1 MSIKIGINGM
11 GRIGRMIVR
20 SIIENNYSNIEIKHI
35 NNRSNSE
42 TCSNLLKYDSIHGK
56 FNAEIK
62 FDKNNITINKKKIS
76 YGQETDLNNI
86 NWKKYNVDYVFECT
100 GKFNSKEKLLPHLM
114 NGAKKIIVSAPC
126 KNADKT
132 IVFGVNEKEIK
143 KNDNIISAASCTTN
157 CLAPVAHVLNKNF
170 EIEKGFMTTIHAFT
184 SDQRILDNS
193 HKDPR
198 RARSASQSIVPT
210 STGASKAIGQI
221 IPELKGKLE
230 GIAMRVPTPNVSLVE
245 LVFCTKKNL
254 SVEKINSAFQ
264 KFISQQKSKVLEISN
279 EKLVSID
286 FNHNSASSIIDTSLT
301 NVVGKNMGK
310 ISAWYDNE
318 WGFSNRMC
326 DIAEFIHKNS

>member
-1 MSIKIGINGM
+1 MSTM
-11 GRIGRMIVR
+11 
-20 SIIENNYSNIEIKHI
+20 
-35 NNRSNSE
+35 
-42 TCSNLLKYDSIHGK
+42 LLG
-56 FNAEIK
+56 
-62 FDKNNITINKKKIS
+62 
-76 YGQETDLNNI
+76 
-86 NWKKYNVDYVFECT
+86 
-100 GKFNSKEKLLPHLM
+100 
-114 NGAKKIIVSAPC
+114 SAPC

-143 KNDNIISAASCTTN
+143 EKDRIISAASCTTN
-157 CLAPVAHVLNKNF
+157 CLAPIAYVLNENF
-170 EIEKGFMTTIHAFT
+170 GIDKGFMTTIHSFT

-210 STGASKAIGQI
+210 STGASKTIGEI
-221 IPELKGKLE
+221 IPSLKGKLE
-230 GIAMRVPTPNVSLVE
+230 GVAMRVPTPNVSLIE
-245 LVFCTKKNL
+245 LVFCSNKEVNIET
-254 SVEKINSAFQ
+254 INSAFK
-264 KFISQQKSKVLEISN
+264 KFIKNQNKKIIEISE

>member
-62 FDKNNITINKKKIS
+62 FDINNITINKKKIS

-132 IVFGVNEKEIK
+132 VVFGVNEKEIK

-198 RARSASQSIVPT
+198 RARSAIQSIVPT
-210 STGASKAIGQI
+210 STGASKAIGEI

-254 SVEKINSAFQ
+254 SIEKINSAFQ

-286 FNHNSASSIIDTSLT
+286 FNHNSASSIIDASLT
-301 NVVGKNMGK
+301 SVVGKNMGK

-326 DIAEFIHKNS
+326 DLAEFIHKNS